1 MPSGLGNRIRM
12 AVWDT
17 DGKEWKERDTLPYL
31 SILSWAWQRQVGRVT
46 GVATGCHCQQVA
58 TTLSAHNNPLHFNS
72 FSRKRLPMSCQP
84 PLILS
89 ILSSSLW
96 RRPPGL
102 CLGHLLAPGIDLN
115 CHPGPAST
123 PVHGPIYCGSWV
135 QMIFLPSP
143 APVFLVSW
151 LLMTT
156 LERAEWRFHKQF
168 APWICKSNIWRCSNT
183 SLSYWYELK

>member
-1 MPSGLGNRIRM
+1 MEGKWHPSIPQHLVTVLTAAG
-12 AVWDT
+12 
-17 DGKEWKERDTLPYL
+17 EE
-31 SILSWAWQRQVGRVT
+31 VGPVT
-46 GVATGCHCQQVA
+46 GAATGCHCQQVA
-58 TTLSAHNNPLHFNS
+58 TILSAHDNPLLCNS

-89 ILSSSLW
+89 ILSSILW
-96 RRPPGL
+96 TRPPRL
-102 CLGHLLAPGIDLN
+102 CLGHLLAPVIDLN
-115 CHPGPAST
+115 CHPGPVTT
-123 PVHGPIYCGSWV
+123 PAHGPIYRGSWV

-168 APWICKSNIWRCSNT
+168 APWICKSNIWRGSKACLT
-183 SLSYWYELK
+183 YIC